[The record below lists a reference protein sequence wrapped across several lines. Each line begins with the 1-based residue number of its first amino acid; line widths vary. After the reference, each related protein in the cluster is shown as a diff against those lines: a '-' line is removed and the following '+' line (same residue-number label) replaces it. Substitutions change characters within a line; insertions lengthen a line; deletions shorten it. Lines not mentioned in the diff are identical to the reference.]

1 MVLMWFGGSRKAT
14 LKAHPDKEGGT
25 QEKMAAVNE
34 AYEVLFNPGASP
46 PFPPVGIYWRGRV
59 ELRQRFDNGEDPN
72 DQTAQQQNPFAQ
84 GGGFGNFFQQG
95 GGQQFFQQGHKFNV
109 KFG

>member
-1 MVLMWFGGSRKAT
+1 MPIQRLSRKPSTFPLSSLSCVGMVLMWFGGSRKAT

-46 PFPPVGIYWRGRV
+46 PFPPVGIY
-59 ELRQRFDNGEDPN
+59 
-72 DQTAQQQNPFAQ
+72 
-84 GGGFGNFFQQG
+84 
-95 GGQQFFQQGHKFNV
+95 
-109 KFG
+109 